1 MQIVLN
7 YYAISIQFK
16 ISKRK
21 NSNKI
26 IRCQD
31 LKQIKVI
38 I

>member
-7 YYAISIQFK
+7 YYATSIQFK

-21 NSNKI
+21 NSNMI
-26 IRCQD
+26 IRCKD
-31 LKQIKVI
+31 LKQIKEI